1 MPDQDNVSMEK
12 FSLNSGDFADDLGSN
27 DFGIQ
32 DTQVLA
38 SKDLQNFLLS
48 DPDDVKNLEDDDAE
62 KAEKLRKQQEALKKQ
77 QQQSQQ
83 QNQPSDDEGDEG
95 KQKQTTKKKEEKP
108 DGKDAL
114 ENILFGKQDENQEG
128 DEGKAAPGKETS
140 TNDDE
145 DNTYTTLGKDLLRL
159 GVFSKNSEEE
169 SEETLEI
176 KTPDEFLERF
186 NLEKKKG
193 AINILDN
200 FLGQFGEEYRKM
212 FDAVFVNG
220 VKPQEYLQSFAK
232 VEAIKGIDLTSEDN
246 QERVVRA
253 YYKNLKW
260 DDAKIETKI
269 QKLKDYGDL
278 EDESKA
284 YHEVLLN
291 REKEQAEA
299 LELKKQQEAQ
309 EAKDK
314 EAATVKSY
322 QRILNEKLKA
332 QEIDGI
338 PLTQKDSEETLK
350 YLTEKKYKLQSG
362 ELLSEFDKD
371 LLELNRPENHE
382 LKIKLGLL
390 LRKKLDLTS
399 VKKTTISKKS
409 DALFT
414 LSTKNAKQNPKEK
427 EVKSFF

>member
-1 MPDQDNVSMEK
+1 MPEQDNVSMEK
-12 FSLNSGDFADDLGSN
+12 ISLGAGDFADDLGENS
-27 DFGIQ
+27 FGIQ

-38 SKDLQNFLLS
+38 SKDLQNFLLG
-48 DPDDVKNLEDDDAE
+48 DPDDVKNIAE
-62 KAEKLRKQQEALKKQ
+62 EEEKQKQ
-77 QQQSQQ
+77 QQQQQTQQ
-83 QNQPSDDEGDEG
+83 QQQQTQT
-95 KQKQTTKKKEEKP
+95 QKQTEEGK
-108 DGKDAL
+108 GKDKTTTKQEDKPSGTDTL
-114 ENILFGKQDENQEG
+114 ENILFGKEKEEG
-128 DEGKAAPGKETS
+128 GAAPDKTTTS
-140 TNDDE
+140 TENTEDE
-145 DNTYTTLGKDLLRL
+145 DSTYATLGKDLMRL
-159 GVFSKNSEEE
+159 GVFSKNTEEE
-169 SEETLEI
+169 SEENLDI
-176 KTPDEFLERF
+176 KTPEQFLERF

-200 FLGQFGEEYRKM
+200 FLSQFGEDYRKM

-220 VKPQEYLQSFAK
+220 VKPQEYIQSFAK
-232 VEAIKGIDLTSEDN
+232 IEAISNIDLTQEGN

-260 DDAKIETKI
+260 DDNKIETKI

-291 REKEQAEA
+291 KEKEQAAA
-299 LELKKQQEAQ
+299 LELTKQEEARKQ
-309 EAKDK
+309 K
-314 EAATVKSY
+314 EKETTTQKSY
-322 QRILNEKLKA
+322 ERILAQKLKD

-338 PLTQKDSEETLK
+338 PLTEKDSKEVLS
-350 YLTEKKYKLQSG
+350 YLTDKKYKLQSG

-427 EVKSFF
+427 EIKSFF